1 MSEKIIKIKTKLDY
15 DNGYNSNRIS
25 SNIFKIS
32 PSSFETFFSKPHLW
46 FQQMFLNENKFEGNT
61 ASYLGT
67 TVHFLAHQYF
77 INNKI
82 TDNDYNEIIQ
92 YLENAS
98 DNPEVDPNI
107 VESEMDTLFELTTN
121 FIDNSEILLSEEYL
135 SAQLTNNVILAGSC
149 DYTKINPEI
158 NNKNS
163 IIVGDF
169 KTTRVKLLPKKIA
182 YNHRLQLYCYA
193 YMLIQRG
200 YVVNTIEITY
210 IKRNI
215 DGEVSAKTGKT
226 GKVYPPELLTLTE
239 PFTAENYTFIKSL
252 LMLCAETFE
261 EFLKQPNLAYLFYKD
276 YRYKNKT
283 FDISKFKEQESE
295 F

>member
-1 MSEKIIKIKTKLDY
+1 MSKKLPERQLSIANDE
-15 DNGYNSNRIS
+15 GKL
-25 SNIFKIS
+25 IFKCHHPETGSCIS
-32 PSSFETFFSKPHLW
+32 PLFKEKNL
-46 FQQMFLNENKFEGNT
+46 
-61 ASYLGT
+61 
-67 TVHFLAHQYF
+67 
-77 INNKI
+77 NKI
-82 TDNDYNEIIQ
+82 HKWRS
-92 YLENAS
+92 ENVSRLATILG
-98 DNPEVDPNI
+98 DPLK
-107 VESEMDTLFELTTN
+107 T
-121 FIDNSEILLSEEYL
+121 L
-135 SAQLTNNVILAGSC
+135 SAEDALKLIQKVNQIIEHEVYREK
-149 DYTKINPEI
+149 DINDQPGGVLSI
-158 NNKNS
+158 PNKMNS